1 MINNFPEIKAFF
13 KSSRFLKEDLDNFIC
28 ETNSKYSDKEVKKQA
43 NSLINLQLLKFE
55 ILSKDDNLLHE
66 NFDCLNLNEENKY
79 DKQFVGR
86 IQNDFKNEQKTKKA
100 YISNAVFQ
108 FENKKLSEVA
118 KALMVKKS
126 TLISLIERK
135 GFLIDGN
142 GVISKDIIK
151 VMRNWMNNKL
161 NIQYR
166 QEKKNRTD
174 KIKVVKTKGKSKS
187 KYDSV
192 YSKLEEIHLGKLIYI
207 RSKS

>member
-1 MINNFPEIKAFF
+1 MK
-13 KSSRFLKEDLDNFIC
+13 
-28 ETNSKYSDKEVKKQA
+28 T
-43 NSLINLQLLKFE
+43 LIV
-55 ILSKDDNLLHE
+55 
-66 NFDCLNLNEENKY
+66 LNLNEENKY